1 MQCQCGAQVTGGS
14 FCTNCGRQVQVRTEP
29 PISPVPPAFQPAPQ
43 TGSSNIFSILGMSFG
58 GVALLIFPIL
68 FGPIAIGFGITA
80 LVKKE
85 KLGGLALGISLGGF
99 FLGMLFGVF
108 FWSSFY
114 F

>member
-1 MQCQCGAQVTGGS
+1 W
-14 FCTNCGRQVQVRTEP
+14 
-29 PISPVPPAFQPAPQ
+29 
-43 TGSSNIFSILGMSFG
+43 
-58 GVALLIFPIL
+58 
-68 FGPIAIGFGITA
+68 ITA